1 MMLTLP
7 NLLLIAGN
15 ARNTGKTSLSCEILR
30 RFGQSHSIIGLKLTR
45 MKSGEEQFHG
55 HHSEPAPD
63 SFSISEE
70 SNLTGD
76 KDTSKMLASGASK
89 AFYIQAQDDQVVNA
103 FESFYKSIPENSLIL
118 CESRSLREFITPG
131 IFILMMRSEPIEKL
145 KDVSHFLEIADIIC
159 FKGDNMKE
167 IKHIVKH
174 LQINQSTWNFL

>member
-63 SFSISEE
+63 SFSITEE

-131 IFILMMRSEPIEKL
+131 IFILMMRSEPIENL
-145 KDVSHFLEIADIIC
+145 KDVSHLISKADLICHNGVDPSEINRIAAQLEITDSSWL
-159 FKGDNMKE
+159 MK
-167 IKHIVKH
+167 
-174 LQINQSTWNFL
+174 